1 MGPGPVQAQVAR
13 VENQARRRIPSR
25 KRTMNRHRP
34 LLPSHLLTLLS
45 PHYPPG
51 GLFPSTNSSTPFP
64 TGSPINELDR
74 LDEQVWMVEA
84 VFSRVGGLDATGVIH
99 PR

>member
-51 GLFPSTNSSTPFP
+51 GLFPSTNTTVRQRLLPLRRRLGTRSNSSSTAAAQPFSSSAP
-64 TGSPINELDR
+64 MAVLRNPI
-74 LDEQVWMVEA
+74 
-84 VFSRVGGLDATGVIH
+84 
-99 PR
+99 